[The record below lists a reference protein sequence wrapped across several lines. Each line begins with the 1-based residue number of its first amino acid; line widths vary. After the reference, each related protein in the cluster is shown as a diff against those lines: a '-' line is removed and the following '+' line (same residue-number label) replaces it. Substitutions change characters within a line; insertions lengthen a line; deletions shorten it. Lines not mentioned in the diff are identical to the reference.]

1 MRKAQLITNEDVE
14 DVVFDTDIGG
24 RSQTKHERKLDEI
37 LEGLNTAG
45 ESAYIA
51 LYRQPGTGKESLIFL
66 KKFPADKFDGMED
79 ILEYLSTHHGS
90 GDFRIQVRVNGR
102 LAANN
107 LVSVEAV
114 RESAPQSTGD
124 SATTALLAQIEKQN
138 QMIAGL
144 YQQMATN
151 RDDDAGEEKFLQK
164 MLMYK
169 QLFGSSQSGGGG
181 VGQIME
187 TVGLLKEI
195 GVNVGGVAEE
205 KEEGFG
211 DILKNALPLLQTAI
225 SQPQPQPQTQ
235 PRQNPSERPEM
246 RDNMLKMQ
254 IKMAVDVAVKN
265 ASRGT
270 DPATFAD
277 MCDAQ
282 LGHNAVK
289 LVSDPSV
296 MDTLKAYNPGVAHHE
311 RWFADVIEHVKAING
326 LPSRFSS
333 EYDSDTID
341 AEGLNGGADNVHSGV
356 GSERESGREGD
367 AARDGA
373 DSERVQN

>member
-1 MRKAQLITNEDVE
+1 MRKAQLITSDDVE
-14 DVVFDTDIGG
+14 DVVFDTDVGG

-37 LEGLNTAG
+37 LEGLNTSG

-79 ILEYLSTHHGS
+79 ILEYLSTHHGT

-107 LVSVEAV
+107 LVSVEAS
-114 RESAPQSTGD
+114 EAPSPQISSGD
-124 SATTALLAQIEKQN
+124 GATSALLAQIEKQN

-144 YQQMATN
+144 YQQMASAQ
-151 RDDDAGEEKFLQK
+151 RPDDASEEKFLQK

-169 QLFGSSQSGGGG
+169 QLFGAQQSGG

-195 GVNVGGVAEE
+195 GVNVGGIAEE

-225 SQPQPQPQTQ
+225 SQPQPQPQNQHQHQ
-235 PRQNPSERPEM
+235 PQRNPSERPEM

-254 IKMAVDVAVKN
+254 IKMAVDMAVKN
-265 ASRGT
+265 AARGG

-282 LGHNAVK
+282 LGVNAVK
-289 LVSDPSV
+289 LVNDPTV
-296 MDTLKAYNPGVAHHE
+296 LDTLKAYNPGVSQHE
-311 RWFADVIEHVKAING
+311 QWFSDVIEHVKAING

-333 EYDSDTID
+333 EYDAETIEV
-341 AEGLNGGADNVHSGV
+341 EGLSGGADNVQTGV
-356 GSERESGREGD
+356 GAERESGSKGD
-367 AARDGA
+367 ATRDGA
-373 DSERVQN
+373 DSE

>member
-1 MRKAQLITNEDVE
+1 MRKAQLITNDDAEE
-14 DVVFDTDIGG
+14 VVFDTDIGG

-66 KKFPADKFDGMED
+66 KKFPADKFEGMED
-79 ILEYLSTHHGS
+79 ILEYLSTHHGT

-107 LVSVEAV
+107 LVSVEAS
-114 RESAPQSTGD
+114 ETPSPQISVGD
-124 SATTALLAQIEKQN
+124 GATSALLAQIEKQN

-144 YQQMATN
+144 YQQIASA
-151 RDDDAGEEKFLQK
+151 RAPDDTSEEKFLQK

-169 QLFGSSQSGGGG
+169 QLFGAQQSGG

-195 GVNVGGVAEE
+195 GVNVGGIAEE

-225 SQPQPQPQTQ
+225 SQPQPQAQPN

-254 IKMAVDVAVKN
+254 IKMAVDMAVKN
-265 ASRGT
+265 AARGG
-270 DPATFAD
+270 DPAMFAD

-289 LVSDPSV
+289 LVSDPTV
-296 MDTLKAYNPGVAHHE
+296 LDTLKAYNPGVAQHE
-311 RWFADVIEHVKAING
+311 QWFSDVIEHVKAING

-341 AEGLNGGADNVHSGV
+341 AEGLSGGADNVQSGL

-367 AARDGA
+367 VTRDGA